1 MNARRRRRGAGRV
14 AVIAVFALVVAVAL
28 GSGAPRAA
36 ADSPE
41 TAVLDWN
48 KHALEALVNPGNHA
62 TTPGA
67 GNTPP
72 VSTLHLA
79 MVQGAVY
86 DAVNAIDGGHEPYLD
101 GVSAAAGAS
110 QAAAAPTAAY
120 RVLVGF
126 DGEPGLLDQIPVCT
140 SGCLPTAYTPGV
152 RAAIKS
158 RLATLHAAALTAAGG
173 AGSSAVMAG
182 VAVGED
188 AAGEMLD
195 ARSGDGRYPAT
206 PAPFPVGTAPGEWRP
221 TSGVNDPF
229 GWVRNVE
236 TFVVDSDTQ
245 FLSKGPNALNTGLYA
260 KEYNEVKE
268 LGAVGSV
275 RTAEQ
280 QALADFFQ
288 PHAVD
293 MFVRS
298 LRTYAY
304 GQNLSLPEQA
314 RFLGLASLALADTA
328 ITCWND
334 KERWSFWRPETAIR
348 FLGDD
353 GNHKTTGDSG
363 WTSFIASPPYPDHA
377 SGFNCVAGSTTEIA
391 EQYFGQGRTTF
402 VLERTLG
409 GPTRTYEHFR
419 DVCDDTIDAR
429 VYQGIHFRSADEAGA
444 KIGRDVARWVE
455 KHALRPA
462 H

>member
-1 MNARRRRRGAGRV
+1 
-14 AVIAVFALVVAVAL
+14 
-28 GSGAPRAA
+28 
-36 ADSPE
+36 
-41 TAVLDWN
+41 
-48 KHALEALVNPGNHA
+48 
-62 TTPGA
+62 
-67 GNTPP
+67 
-72 VSTLHLA
+72 

-86 DAVNAIDGGHEPYLD
+86 DAVNAIDGGHEPYLA

-110 QAAAAPTAAY
+110 QSAAAATAAY

-140 SGCLPTAYTPGV
+140 SSCLATAYTLSV
-152 RAAIKS
+152 RATVKA
-158 RLATLHAAALTAAGG
+158 RLATLHGDALTAAGG
-173 AGSSAVMAG
+173 ASDSAVMAG

-188 AAGEMLD
+188 AAAEMLD
-195 ARSGDGRYPAT
+195 ARSSDGRYPAL

-229 GWVRNVE
+229 GWVRNVD
-236 TFVVDSDTQ
+236 TFVVESETQ

-268 LGAVGSV
+268 LGAIGSV

-288 PHAVD
+288 PHAVE

-314 RFLGLASLALADTA
+314 RFLGLVSLALADAA

-334 KERWSFWRPETAIR
+334 KAHWGFWRPETAIR

-353 GNHKTTGDSG
+353 GNPETTGDSS
-363 WTSFIASPPYPDHA
+363 WTSIHPGSAHTPTTRPD
-377 SGFNCVAGSTTEIA
+377 STA
-391 EQYFGQGRTTF
+391 
-402 VLERTLG
+402 
-409 GPTRTYEHFR
+409 
-419 DVCDDTIDAR
+419 
-429 VYQGIHFRSADEAGA
+429 
-444 KIGRDVARWVE
+444 
-455 KHALRPA
+455 
-462 H
+462 